1 MFAHVS
7 VYGSIRVRDRVHV
20 WSVWHLMAT
29 EHSGWHV
36 RHWTRTHGINFLCQ
50 YLLLT
55 LTRLQLAVTL
65 QYICR
70 QLRTLGDNGIN
81 GSFKNSLFLIERQIK
96 LAIINLG
103 MVSAALTFR
112 RKSLY
117 PCIPVTFVW
126 NPPNHVAAFWVLWLP
141 IDANCIFPFWH
152 RKCAFLLRWLHS
164 S

>member
-117 PCIPVTFVW
+117 PCIPVSRWHLFEIRQIMWQRFEFCGCRSTQI
-126 NPPNHVAAFWVLWLP
+126 AF
-141 IDANCIFPFWH
+141 FPFGIENVLF
-152 RKCAFLLRWLHS
+152 C
-164 S
+164 